1 MDTDDTVDESGQT
14 EASLV
19 HATLIPHKSVH
30 FLGSELMMTNALLS
44 SRGEKDVPVEDS
56 KSDFVEPSS
65 SSSSSSQL
73 RKSSMNSNYSNNS
86 FTSDL
91 LNPMYYRQVL
101 PKLDRSGEQK
111 WENLA
116 QQLHLPLSLVKL
128 AVRDK
133 LGRIFNIN
141 EESS

>member
-1 MDTDDTVDESGQT
+1 MDTDDAVDDSGQT

-30 FLGSELMMTNALLS
+30 FLGSELLITNAVLS

-56 KSDFVEPSS
+56 KSDFVEL

>member
-1 MDTDDTVDESGQT
+1 MDTDDTVDDSGQT

-30 FLGSELMMTNALLS
+30 FLGSELLMTNALLS

-56 KSDFVEPSS
+56 KSDFVEL
-65 SSSSSSQL
+65 SSSSSQL

>member
-1 MDTDDTVDESGQT
+1 MDTDDTVDDSGQT

-30 FLGSELMMTNALLS
+30 FLGSELLITNAVLS

-56 KSDFVEPSS
+56 KSDFVEL

-116 QQLHLPLSLVKL
+116 QQLHLPLSIVKL

>member
-1 MDTDDTVDESGQT
+1 MDTDIDDHAIEESGQT

-30 FLGSELMMTNALLS
+30 FLGSELLMTNALLS
-44 SRGEKDVPVEDS
+44 SEGGKEIVVEDS
-56 KSDFVEPSS
+56 KSDHEL

-73 RKSSMNSNYSNNS
+73 RKSSMNSNNS

>member
-1 MDTDDTVDESGQT
+1 MDTDIDDHAIEESGQT

-30 FLGSELMMTNALLS
+30 FLGSELLMTNALLS
-44 SRGEKDVPVEDS
+44 SEGEKEIVVEDS
-56 KSDFVEPSS
+56 KSDHEL

-73 RKSSMNSNYSNNS
+73 RKSSMNSNNS

>member
-1 MDTDDTVDESGQT
+1 MDTADIDDHAIEESGQT

-19 HATLIPHKSVH
+19 HGTLIPHKSVH
-30 FLGSELMMTNALLS
+30 FLGSELLTTNALLS
-44 SRGEKDVPVEDS
+44 SEREKEIVVEDS
-56 KSDFVEPSS
+56 KSDHEL

-73 RKSSMNSNYSNNS
+73 RKSSMNSNNS

>member
-1 MDTDDTVDESGQT
+1 
-14 EASLV
+14 
-19 HATLIPHKSVH
+19 
-30 FLGSELMMTNALLS
+30 MTNALLS
-44 SRGEKDVPVEDS
+44 SEGEKEIVVEDS
-56 KSDFVEPSS
+56 KSDHEL

-73 RKSSMNSNYSNNS
+73 RKSSMNSNNS

>member
-1 MDTDDTVDESGQT
+1 MDTDDTVDDSGQM

-30 FLGSELMMTNALLS
+30 FLGSELLITNAVLS

-56 KSDFVEPSS
+56 KSDFVELS

>member
-1 MDTDDTVDESGQT
+1 MRDIETSFSAMDTDDTTEESGP
-14 EASLV
+14 SLV

-30 FLGSELMMTNALLS
+30 FLGSELLMTNALS
-44 SRGEKDVPVEDS
+44 SSDGEKGIIVEDS
-56 KSDFVEPSS
+56 KSDHEL
-65 SSSSSSQL
+65 SSSQL
-73 RKSSMNSNYSNNS
+73 RKSSMNSNNS

-128 AVRDK
+128 AVREK

>member
-1 MDTDDTVDESGQT
+1 MDTDDTVDDSGQT

-30 FLGSELMMTNALLS
+30 FLGSELLMTNAVLS
-44 SRGEKDVPVEDS
+44 TRGEKDVPVEDS
-56 KSDFVEPSS
+56 KSDFAELS

>member
-1 MDTDDTVDESGQT
+1 MDTDDAVDDSGQM

-30 FLGSELMMTNALLS
+30 FLGSELLITNAVLS

-56 KSDFVEPSS
+56 KSDFVEL